1 MKDLSFNEH
10 LPLIDDVI
18 ALVLVA
24 GVTKTG
30 QHLSAFRFPQQS
42 SVGIVSM
49 PVSRYSS
56 YAFFMAFL
64 SPETNSGNKIA
75 DRHMVC
81 CQVGSSS

>member
-1 MKDLSFNEH
+1 MKDLPFNEH

-42 SVGIVSM
+42 SAGIISAQHAGITV
-49 PVSRYSS
+49 
-56 YAFFMAFL
+56 FL
-64 SPETNSGNKIA
+64 ICLFHGAPFSQNQFGQQK
-75 DRHMVC
+75 
-81 CQVGSSS
+81 